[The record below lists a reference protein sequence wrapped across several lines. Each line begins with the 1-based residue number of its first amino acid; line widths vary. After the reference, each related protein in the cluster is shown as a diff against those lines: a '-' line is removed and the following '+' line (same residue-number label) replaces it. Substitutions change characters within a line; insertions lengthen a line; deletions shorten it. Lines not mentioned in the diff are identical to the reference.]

1 MGQARPIHGRWRLRP
16 TRRRGNRRCFVRI
29 LGRDTAVGVS
39 GVGSGTFTS
48 NWNGLVNTVG
58 LSRTITLVTFT
69 SAIVDST
76 EAEAN
81 CRVEI
86 DGATGEGTIVGVS
99 ETRLRRWLAEVAGE
113 PSGGGGG
120 WGHQPRRLRRVQR
133 TGRA

>member
-16 TRRRGNRRCFVRI
+16 TRRRGNQRCFVRI

-81 CRVEI
+81 CRVE
-86 DGATGEGTIVGVS
+86 AAARHGEGV
-99 ETRLRRWLAEVAGE
+99 E
-113 PSGGGGG
+113 
-120 WGHQPRRLRRVQR
+120 
-133 TGRA
+133 